1 MDMLDDKQAEVQ
13 RELDGNPQ
21 SSPGPDNSATV
32 TGPST
37 VTENSM
43 ALTAALILNL
53 NTVSRAQLDS
63 FGKEEWKKSMLS
75 HFLPE
80 AANLF
85 TLLSASNWME
95 ATSQLNPFVKKL
107 LANKDPTKALN
118 LIHSSTQN

>member
-1 MDMLDDKQAEVQ
+1 
-13 RELDGNPQ
+13 
-21 SSPGPDNSATV
+21 
-32 TGPST
+32 
-37 VTENSM
+37 
-43 ALTAALILNL
+43 
-53 NTVSRAQLDS
+53 
-63 FGKEEWKKSMLS
+63 MLS

>member
-63 FGKEEWKKSMLS
+63 FGKEE
-75 HFLPE
+75 
-80 AANLF
+80 
-85 TLLSASNWME
+85 
-95 ATSQLNPFVKKL
+95 
-107 LANKDPTKALN
+107 
-118 LIHSSTQN
+118 